1 MQAGSRSLTDPTAR
15 DVHLL
20 PIRLW
25 SPVADPGTLCQHS
38 PMSTNPSHSAI
49 PLDTARPA
57 AWRLLMARHRYI
69 SVALLFVLTAGI
81 VSAMNPAFLSVENF
95 RDLLVQAAPFIIIGC
110 GMTLVVLTGEIDI
123 SVGSLYGLLA
133 ALMGILSSPSHVG
146 MPVPAVVGLI
156 LLAGAAAGALNGL
169 LVAVARVPSIIAT
182 LGMLTILRGVTE
194 YSMGGEFIS
203 DLPDG
208 LRKLGIGTILDV
220 PVCLWAAAIVS
231 IGAILLARRT
241 RLGLYV
247 YAVGG
252 NPEAASYARIS
263 PTLVKLFAFT
273 LTGFLTGVAALVAVP
288 QQSVIESG
296 IGTGYELVV
305 ITAVLVGGTSIRGG
319 HGGILGTIIAA
330 LLLGSIRT
338 ALIFLNIGDMA
349 TYWERAIQGAFIL
362 GAVLSDHF
370 TSPGQRDASGAPA

>member
-1 MQAGSRSLTDPTAR
+1 MSNRTP
-15 DVHLL
+15 
-20 PIRLW
+20 
-25 SPVADPGTLCQHS
+25 HS
-38 PMSTNPSHSAI
+38 TI
-49 PLDTARPA
+49 PLDA
-57 AWRLLMARHRYI
+57 AHPPGWRLFLARHRYVA
-69 SVALLFVLTAGI
+69 VALLFILTAGI
-81 VSAMNPAFLSVENF
+81 VSVMNPAFLSVENF

-133 ALMGILSSPSHVG
+133 ALMGILSSPSQVG
-146 MPVPAVVGLI
+146 MPVPAVIGLV

-194 YSMGGEFIS
+194 YAMGGQFIS

-208 LRKLGIGTILDV
+208 LRKLGTGTILGV
-220 PVCLWAAAIVS
+220 PVCLWAAGAVS
-231 IGAILLARRT
+231 IAAMVLARRT
-241 RLGLYV
+241 LLGLYV

-288 QQSVIESG
+288 QQSIIESG
-296 IGTGYELVV
+296 IGVGYELVV
-305 ITAVLVGGTSIRGG
+305 VTAVLVGGTSIRGG

-330 LLLGSIRT
+330 LLLGSVRT
-338 ALIFLNIGDMA
+338 ALIFLNIGEMA

-370 TSPGQRDASGAPA
+370 TSLGQRDASGGAA